1 MELEDEGKLKRWS
14 NMSGTY
20 RCPAASAEQAELPM
34 ECFFAVHPSPG
45 AHAAIPADCVLTSSR
60 VILKPVS
67 TYGLPDGHMPA
78 APPVPSGDSETPGL
92 LTTQQKPSAA

>member
-1 MELEDEGKLKRWS
+1 MCAAGEVEFEDEGRLKRWS

-20 RCPAASAEQAELPM
+20 RCPAAGAEQAELPM

-67 TYGLPDGHMPA
+67 TYGLPNGHTPA
-78 APPVPSGDSETPGL
+78 APPVPPGELETPAL
-92 LTTQQKPSAA
+92 L